1 MIGAAVMSD
10 PSIRRAT
17 ADDRAALIAMITAF
31 QDFETTLHPNRRP
44 GAEIAADY
52 LALIE
57 REVAAKRGAIFVAE
71 RAGAALGFVCCW
83 ADHDADEMIHAE
95 TRPHGYIADLFVVE
109 AERGRGVGGALIA
122 AAEAYLAGLGFARV
136 RLISLAANTGAGAVY
151 EHLGYRAY
159 EITYEKPL
167 GARPRGGRD

>member
-1 MIGAAVMSD
+1 MIGAAVMPE

-17 ADDRAALIAMITAF
+17 AADRAALIAMMTAF
-31 QDFETTLHPNRRP
+31 QDFETTLHANRRP

-52 LALIE
+52 LAILE
-57 REVAAKRGAIFVAE
+57 REVAAKRGAILVAE
-71 RAGAALGFVCCW
+71 RAGAAVGFVCCW
-83 ADHDADEMIHAE
+83 ADHDDDELIHAE
-95 TRPHGYIADLFVVE
+95 TRPHGYIADVFVTA

-136 RLISLAANTGAGAVY
+136 QLITLAANTVACAVY

-167 GARPRGGRD
+167 GGKPR

>member
-1 MIGAAVMSD
+1 MSD
-10 PSIRRAT
+10 PSIRQAT

-44 GAEIAADY
+44 GNEIAADY

-71 RAGAALGFVCCW
+71 RAGAEVGFVCCW
-83 ADHDADEMIHAE
+83 ADDDDDTLIHAE
-95 TRPHGYIADLFVVE
+95 TRPHGYIADVFV
-109 AERGRGVGGALIA
+109 AQAQRGQGLGGALIA
-122 AAEAYLAGLGFARV
+122 AAEAYLAGLGLVRV
-136 RLISLAANTGAGAVY
+136 RLISLAANTGALAVW

-167 GARPRGGRD
+167 DRKPR

>member
-1 MIGAAVMSD
+1 MTGAAVMPE

-17 ADDRAALIAMITAF
+17 AADRAALIAMMTAF

-52 LALIE
+52 LAILE
-57 REVAAKRGAIFVAE
+57 REVAARRGAIFVAE
-71 RAGAALGFVCCW
+71 RAGAEVGFVCCW
-83 ADHDADEMIHAE
+83 ADHDPDEMIYAE
-95 TRPHGYIADLFVVE
+95 TRPHGYIADLFVAE

-136 RLISLAANTGAGAVY
+136 RLITLATNTDARAVY

-167 GARPRGGRD
+167 DGKPR

>member
-1 MIGAAVMSD
+1 MSD
-10 PSIRRAT
+10 PSIRQAT
-17 ADDRAALIAMITAF
+17 AADRAALIAMITAF

-52 LALIE
+52 LAILE
-57 REVAAKRGAIFVAE
+57 REVAAKRGAILVAE
-71 RAGAALGFVCCW
+71 HTGAPVGFVCCW

-95 TRPHGYIADLFVVE
+95 TRPHGYIADVFVAA
-109 AERGRGVGGALIA
+109 AERGQGVGGALIA

-136 RLISLAANTGAGAVY
+136 RLISLAANADARAVY

-159 EITYEKPL
+159 EIAYEKTL
-167 GARPRGGRD
+167 GGKLR

>member
-1 MIGAAVMSD
+1 MIGAAVMPE

-17 ADDRAALIAMITAF
+17 AADRAALIAMMTAF
-31 QDFETTLHPNRRP
+31 QDFETTLHANRRP

-52 LALIE
+52 LAILE
-57 REVAAKRGAIFVAE
+57 REVAAKRGAILVAE
-71 RAGAALGFVCCW
+71 HDGAAVGFVCCW
-83 ADHDADEMIHAE
+83 AGHDDDELIHAE
-95 TRPHGYIADLFVVE
+95 TRPHGYIADVFVTA

-136 RLISLAANTGAGAVY
+136 RLITLAANTAACAVY

-167 GARPRGGRD
+167 GGKPR

>member
-1 MIGAAVMSD
+1 MIGAAVMPE

-17 ADDRAALIAMITAF
+17 AADRAALIAMMTAF
-31 QDFETTLHPNRRP
+31 QDFETTLHANRRP

-52 LALIE
+52 LAILE
-57 REVAAKRGAIFVAE
+57 REVAAKRGTILVAE
-71 RAGAALGFVCCW
+71 HDAAPIGFVCCW
-83 ADHDADEMIHAE
+83 ADHDDDELIHAE
-95 TRPHGYIADLFVVE
+95 TRPHGYIADVFVTA

-136 RLISLAANTGAGAVY
+136 RLISLAANTVACAVY
-151 EHLGYRAY
+151 EHLGYSAY

-167 GARPRGGRD
+167 GGKPR

>member
-1 MIGAAVMSD
+1 MIGAAVMPE

-17 ADDRAALIAMITAF
+17 AADRAALIAMMTAF
-31 QDFETTLHPNRRP
+31 QDFETTLHANRRP

-52 LALIE
+52 LAILE
-57 REVAAKRGAIFVAE
+57 REVAAKRGAILVAE
-71 RAGAALGFVCCW
+71 HDVAAVGFVCCW
-83 ADHDADEMIHAE
+83 ADRDDDELIHAE
-95 TRPHGYIADLFVVE
+95 TRPHGYIADVFVTA

-136 RLISLAANTGAGAVY
+136 RLITLATNTGARAVY

-167 GARPRGGRD
+167 GGKPR